1 MDLVN
6 YLVSIYGYGT
16 PIFLKDVRIGR
27 KSKTAIREEFYRA
40 YKKGEINRDGPGVY
54 SITNTNEV
62 FPSVVTFENVLA
74 KKYLY
79 DKNIITGL
87 EKLFVC
93 GYYSGL
99 TFLNQIGISQ
109 QVPAILEITTNN
121 TSSKKRYYVMDSRMA
136 IIRKSRTTITFQN
149 YKILQFLDMFHFL
162 EMDEVKENKQLLRDY
177 IKRQNLTKF
186 QFSQY
191 IGLYG
196 TKTIKKIVEGGI
208 IDAFI

>member
-40 YKKGEINRDGPGVY
+40 YKRGDINRNGQGIY
-54 SITNTNEV
+54 SIVKKDEEL
-62 FPSVVTFENVLA
+62 PIIASFEDILSKKFLCEKNV
-74 KKYLY
+74 
-79 DKNIITGL
+79 ISGL

-99 TFLNQIGISQ
+99 TFINQIGISQ

-121 TSSKKRYYVMDSRMA
+121 TSSKKRYFTIRNRVA